1 MQVSNLY
8 SLRPVHTG
16 NIFLAPC
23 CVANLYSKLKSVVCV
38 LPLFSKLHQR
48 IAASYDTVVIHA
60 RTLFKLPCSIF
71 ARQVVRKMLPLF
83 SSWPLIRCFWK
94 YICYVRDVGLI
105 ESALDSRSRNSG
117 FKLDQSHCVVFL
129 GVVLLG
135 RPDRMMWGGMGE
147 TVLDLNS
154 FWKVALRNSLKLSVH
169 QSSCDF
175 CFFFSFVTRP
185 LFLLAQGVTSV

>member
-1 MQVSNLY
+1 MCIATVFQVASTYCCILRHGGHTCKNAFQIAMQHFCATNCKENV
-8 SLRPVHTG
+8 TF
-16 NIFLAPC
+16 I
-23 CVANLYSKLKSVVCV
+23 
-38 LPLFSKLHQR
+38 
-48 IAASYDTVVIHA
+48 T
-60 RTLFKLPCSIF
+60 
-71 ARQVVRKMLPLF
+71 
-83 SSWPLIRCFWK
+83 WPLIRCFWK

-175 CFFFSFVTRP
+175 CFFFLSSPGRYSCSRKV
-185 LFLLAQGVTSV
+185 